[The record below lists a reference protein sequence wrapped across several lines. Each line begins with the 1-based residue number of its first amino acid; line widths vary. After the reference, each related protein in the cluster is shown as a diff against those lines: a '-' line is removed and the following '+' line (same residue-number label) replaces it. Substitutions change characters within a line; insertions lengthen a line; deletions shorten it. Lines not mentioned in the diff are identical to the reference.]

1 MHMGWVSVSY
11 GLWGSLAILV
21 IAGIYAYIHSRDR
34 ASDQRGISC
43 DRSEDTG
50 FYEDLDPES
59 LPLYQDALNEIF
71 YWLDVQHFTGST
83 IPRSQRGPLD
93 DLLRTAAAN
102 PRLNPKYLRV
112 MLAQYLQTDPG
123 VRRQGELAANWAETV
138 VGLDRTGARG
148 SAPRIPSAW
157 KVYFKNSL
165 QDDLQPQ
172 AANAKS

>member
-1 MHMGWVSVSY
+1 MGY
-11 GLWGSLAILV
+11 GFWGSLAIV
-21 IAGIYAYIHSRDR
+21 ILLGVYAFTHYRGQD
-34 ASDQRGISC
+34 AAQRGISC

-59 LPLYQDALNEIF
+59 LPLYQDALNELF
-71 YWLDVQHFTGST
+71 YCLDVQHFEGST
-83 IPRSQRGPLD
+83 IPRAQRGQLEE
-93 DLLRTAAAN
+93 LLRTAAAN

-123 VRRQGELAANWAETV
+123 VRRQGDLAANWAETV
-138 VGLDRTGARG
+138 IGLDRNGARR

-165 QDDLQPQ
+165 QEELQPQ
-172 AANAKS
+172 AANAKN

>member
-1 MHMGWVSVSY
+1 
-11 GLWGSLAILV
+11 
-21 IAGIYAYIHSRDR
+21 
-34 ASDQRGISC
+34 
-43 DRSEDTG
+43 
-50 FYEDLDPES
+50 
-59 LPLYQDALNEIF
+59 
-71 YWLDVQHFTGST
+71 
-83 IPRSQRGPLD
+83 
-93 DLLRTAAAN
+93 
-102 PRLNPKYLRV
+102 

>member
-1 MHMGWVSVSY
+1 MSY

-50 FYEDLDPES
+50 FYEDLNPES
-59 LPLYQDALNEIF
+59 LPLYQDALNELF
-71 YWLDVQHFTGST
+71 YCLDVQHFEGST
-83 IPRSQRGPLD
+83 IPRSQRAHVEE
-93 DLLRTAAAN
+93 LLRVSMAD
-102 PRLNPKYLRV
+102 PRLNSKYLRV

-123 VRRQGELAANWAETV
+123 VRRQGDLAANWAETV
-138 VGLDRTGARG
+138 VSLDRTGARG
-148 SAPRIPSAW
+148 SAPRVPSAW

>member
-43 DRSEDTG
+43 DHSEDAG
-50 FYEDLDPES
+50 FYEDIDPQF

-83 IPRSQRGPLD
+83 IPRAQRGQLEE
-93 DLLRTAAAN
+93 LLRTAAAN
-102 PRLNPKYLRV
+102 PHLNPKYVWV
-112 MLAQYLQTDPG
+112 MLAQYLQSDSG
-123 VRRQGELAANWAETV
+123 VRQQRDLAANWAETV

-165 QDDLQPQ
+165 QEELQSRTM
-172 AANAKS
+172 NIKS